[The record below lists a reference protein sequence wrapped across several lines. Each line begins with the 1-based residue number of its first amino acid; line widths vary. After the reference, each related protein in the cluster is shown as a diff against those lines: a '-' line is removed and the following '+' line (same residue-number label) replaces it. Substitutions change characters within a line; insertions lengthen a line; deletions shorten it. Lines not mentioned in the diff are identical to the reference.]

1 VTALITHPENL
12 NEVHD
17 FLIVGLGNPGKEY
30 AHNRHNI
37 GFIVL
42 NQFANQNNQT
52 FSRLEHQAFVLK
64 IKAAD
69 ANLILAK
76 PQTYMNLSGQSVA
89 PLFRYYKLPLSH
101 LLVVYDDIDLPFG
114 TIRLRPNGSSG
125 GHKGIQSI
133 IERLGTQ
140 EFPRLRIGIGR
151 PPGRKEAAD
160 YVLEDFSPHEKEQLP
175 FITDRAIQA
184 ILDFIQ
190 YGLVEAMNRHNA
202 PLSTGNNL

>member
-1 VTALITHPENL
+1 MTLVYQTENL
-12 NEVHD
+12 ND
-17 FLIVGLGNPGKEY
+17 GRNFLIVGLGNPGKEY
-30 AHNRHNI
+30 AQNRHNI
-37 GFIVL
+37 GFMVL
-42 NQFANQNNQT
+42 NQLANQNNQT

-64 IKAAD
+64 IKVAD

-89 PLFRYYKLPLSH
+89 PLLRYYKIPLTH

-151 PPGRKEAAD
+151 PTGRKEAAN
-160 YVLEDFSPHEKEQLP
+160 YVLEDFSPNEKEQLP
-175 FITDRAIQA
+175 FIIDRAIQA
-184 ILDFIQ
+184 ILDLIQ
-190 YGLVEAMNRHNA
+190 YGLIEAMNRYNA
-202 PLSTGNNL
+202 PLSNGP